1 MQRLLVIF
9 QLAVSLVLL
18 LGAMLFLRSFR
29 NLITFD
35 PGMREAGISVAY
47 VALPQALHGSQE
59 YENLLQGVLQE
70 TRSVPG
76 VLSGATTTNVPLT
89 GGSWEHAVRVGSA
102 EGLSKFTWVSA
113 DYFKTMNIPLVLGR
127 DFNSENTSGS
137 PRVAV
142 VNREFVRRYLKG
154 ADPLGKTL
162 RTIAEN
168 HYPSTI
174 HRIVGVIPDTK
185 YNDVRSAT
193 PPMAF
198 APASQYPDPGPFVTL
213 VIHSNTPE
221 PELMSELKQSLERRY
236 PGAVVTGGNL
246 QAAIRDGMV
255 RERVMA
261 TLSGVFGAIAALLA
275 IIGLLW
281 RDLLPG
287 GQPQAG
293 DWRPPGHGRHQV
305 AGGSH
310 GHARSWAAPCRGQ
323 RFADC
328 LVAGCW
334 TKRRLLALRVEA
346 LRPADPARRY
356 RDAGHSLSSRQLRS
370 GTECG
375 QAGPHDR
382 AALRVAGYLRRAGS

>member
-127 DFNSENTSGS
+127 DFNSEDTSGS

-275 IIGLLW
+275 IIGFYGVISYLVVSRRPEIGVRLAMGATKW
-281 RDLLPG
+281 QVVRMVM
-287 GQPQAG
+287 QEAG
-293 DWRPPGHGRHQV
+293 
-305 AGGSH
+305 
-310 GHARSWAAPCRGQ
+310 
-323 RFADC
+323 
-328 LVAGCW
+328 L
-334 TKRRLLALRVEA
+334 LLAVGSGLRIVLSLAAGPSAASLLFGLKPYDPLAIVSAVASFVPARNAAKLDPMIA
-346 LRPADPARRY
+346 LRY
-356 RDAGHSLSSRQLRS
+356 
-370 GTECG
+370 E
-375 QAGPHDR
+375 
-382 AALRVAGYLRRAGS
+382 